1 MFQVAPVCSEGEA
14 VHVLLAVSKE
24 QEVTVFF
31 EILFGQEACI
41 NFTGLTDFQR
51 VDDSFL
57 VDEQSDREVFAVLV
71 ELEMDEKILRLE
83 ILDRDD
89 AHDSTVS

>member
-1 MFQVAPVCSEGEA
+1 MFQVAPVRSESEA

-24 QEVTVFF
+24 QNVTVFF
-31 EILFGQEACI
+31 DVLFGQEACI

-51 VDDSFL
+51 VNDSFL
-57 VDEQSDREVFAVLV
+57 VDEQPDREVFAVLI
-71 ELEMDEKILRLE
+71 ELEMDEKILRFE

-89 AHDSTVS
+89 AHDSAVS